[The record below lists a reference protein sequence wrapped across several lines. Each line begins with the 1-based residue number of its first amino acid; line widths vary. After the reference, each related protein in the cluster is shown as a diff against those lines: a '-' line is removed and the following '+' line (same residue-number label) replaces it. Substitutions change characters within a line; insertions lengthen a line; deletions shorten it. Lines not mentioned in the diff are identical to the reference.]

1 MVIVSNIVIAI
12 LHDTGKNE
20 HTRVTF
26 TNHYDHVNGH
36 SYNRRP
42 WHILW
47 YIYTVFNLYVA
58 SCSTFINE
66 YSDIKKTN
74 PVEYKTDL
82 FVYNFTRK

>member
-26 TNHYDHVNGH
+26 RNHYDHVIGH

-42 WHILW
+42 
-47 YIYTVFNLYVA
+47 
-58 SCSTFINE
+58 
-66 YSDIKKTN
+66 
-74 PVEYKTDL
+74 
-82 FVYNFTRK
+82 

>member
-26 TNHYDHVNGH
+26 TNHYDHVIGH

-42 WHILW
+42 
-47 YIYTVFNLYVA
+47 
-58 SCSTFINE
+58 
-66 YSDIKKTN
+66 
-74 PVEYKTDL
+74 
-82 FVYNFTRK
+82 